1 MPLEPRRGRQCRRV
15 PRWPTELE
23 TQPPELTVATLRESG
38 FRAMFVDRFGY
49 ADNGEALIALLT
61 SVTPPAGTSPDGRY
75 VWFDLEAAGGG

>member
-1 MPLEPRRGRQCRRV
+1 
-15 PRWPTELE
+15 
-23 TQPPELTVATLRESG
+23 VATLRDSG
-38 FRAMFVDRFGY
+38 FRAAFVDRFGY